1 MAAILLNGDIDIA
14 ADASH
19 SGTKNG
25 GCRCTRAHAL
35 RWQITP
41 RWGWMQLHLYQGLH
55 PSLMDYAPLGLD
67 AAAPVRGFT
76 PFAGR

>member
-14 ADASH
+14 ADASP

-35 RWQITP
+35 RWQIMP
-41 RWGWMQLHLYQGLH
+41 SWGWMHLNLQVAIVPDCPQESGTG
-55 PSLMDYAPLGLD
+55 PLYEKSGCTCND
-67 AAAPVRGFT
+67 ASD
-76 PFAGR
+76 